1 MLALLNVSAYNQK
14 APYDGNAQSAL
25 GGLPALGLDLHK
37 TKNVLKVPF
46 GFALQSAVGTYFLVD
61 DVGNPALLPAKAIIQ
76 RSYLDIY
83 TSYTGA
89 GASVGFGY
97 TGAANAILA
106 QTVVG
111 SLAAGLV
118 EGIQVNT
125 MATAVKNAAT
135 TPVQVS
141 ASISGAVLTAG
152 ASNLFLEYV
161 IGT

>member
-1 MLALLNVSAYNQK
+1 MLAIANVAAYNQK
-14 APYDGNAQSAL
+14 APYDGNAQSVLA
-25 GGLPALGLDLHK
+25 GLPALGLDLHK

-61 DVGNPALLPAKAIIQ
+61 DVGNPALLPSKAIIQ
-76 RSYLDIY
+76 RSYIDVF

-89 GASVGFGY
+89 TATVGFGF
-97 TGAANAILA
+97 TGSANAILA
-106 QTVVG
+106 QTAVA

-125 MATAVKNAAT
+125 MATAVKVASASA
-135 TPVQVS
+135 VQVS
-141 ASISGAVLTAG
+141 ASIGTAVLTAG

>member
-1 MLALLNVSAYNQK
+1 MLALANVAAYN
-14 APYDGNAQSAL
+14 APAPLGGNPQSAL
-25 GGLPALGLDLHK
+25 AGLPALGLDLHK

-76 RSYLDIY
+76 RSYLDVY

-89 GASVGFGY
+89 SALVGFGY

-106 QTVVG
+106 QTAVA

-118 EGIQVNT
+118 EGIQVGT

-135 TPVQVS
+135 TPVQIS